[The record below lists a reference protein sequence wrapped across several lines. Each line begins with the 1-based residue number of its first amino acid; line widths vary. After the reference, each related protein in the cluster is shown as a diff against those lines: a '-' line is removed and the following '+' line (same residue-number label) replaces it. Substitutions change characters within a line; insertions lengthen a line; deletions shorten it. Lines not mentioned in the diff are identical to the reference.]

1 MAVELNGCCLKSYF
15 YENNV
20 WNGKY
25 AKRNDWSPIFTIFSA
40 IIVDES
46 KKNTGNAP
54 EVYCPT
60 MKLRV
65 R

>member
-1 MAVELNGCCLKSYF
+1 MAVESNGCCLKSYF

-46 KKNTGNAP
+46 KKNTGDAP
-54 EVYCPT
+54 EVY
-60 MKLRV
+60 
-65 R
+65 